1 MNFTIYDQDSA
12 TMVARL
18 LRPPRQCRGL
28 LDFCHTMQVPD
39 GPRQGD
45 FLRPETEPAQL
56 HFVKMVDS
64 GRWSRFVY
72 VAPSQRGKTTVGILA
87 PWMHAIAEKGLAVG
101 YVMPN
106 LDKIAQNWEGKI
118 KPAIV
123 GSGFGGWLPTKG
135 PGSKGGRPAA
145 LLMTNTTTG
154 RAVVSYFMAGGTGAR
169 ETSLSS
175 VSPAVLVV
183 DEADDFEDSG
193 QIELALRR
201 LESWGSKGRAFIAST
216 INTRGEREGHPIL
229 DFFSRSDAT
238 ASRVAHRCQ
247 HCNTHQVVEF
257 EQLNLENGRIA
268 CSKCGVLWTDSDRHM
283 ALEQSKIHHAN
294 PDARTYGSLLTTCFD
309 YHMGDFSS
317 IAPSFIAARD
327 KERLGDYSM
336 MQTFAQKV
344 LCRPY
349 TTPIDHETVTD
360 RALTL
365 KSAQSKHE
373 KGVVPADCE
382 RLGLGVDVQGDR
394 IYWVLLGAG
403 KRDRRWIIDNDEW
416 FWTGKDEHTGRPI
429 EPSEADRHAVLDRL
443 LTKARDGWPRED
455 GTVVKVSFLAIDIGY
470 NPNGSIGRWCCGKA
484 GIVPVRGDH
493 ENRVT
498 AETLQGKVTANLG
511 KHNSTL
517 VTDHGFYEV
526 RKQEHSP
533 GQPGIWWFVKSQS
546 MREHTAARLR
556 LPYDADGSLNIYHGL
571 PERDF
576 LVQHLSSWAIVR
588 EPDSKIAKWV
598 QVRRRDDYFDCTNYA
613 TAILSQA
620 PKQSGS
626 RSAAGSI
633 TA

>member
-1 MNFTIYDQDSA
+1 MICADFAASAVGKLLMPSKRVRPLLAFTHS
-12 TMVARL
+12 MKL
-18 LRPPRQCRGL
+18 
-28 LDFCHTMQVPD
+28 PD
-39 GPRQGD
+39 GPHQGE
-45 FLRPETEPAQL
+45 FFIPETEPAQM
-56 HFVKMVDS
+56 HFIRAVDS
-64 GRWSRFVY
+64 GKWQKFVY
-72 VAPSQRGKTTVGILA
+72 VAPSQRGKTTIAILA
-87 PWMHAIAEKGLAVG
+87 TWMHAVADEGMAVG

-106 LDKIAQNWEGKI
+106 LDKICQAWEGKI
-118 KPAIV
+118 KPAII
-123 GSGFGGWLPTKG
+123 GAGFGAWLPTKG

-145 LLMTNTTTG
+145 LPMVNPTTG
-154 RAVVSYFMAGGTGAR
+154 KTVISYFMAGGAGVR

-175 VSPAVLVV
+175 VSPARLMI
-183 DEADDFEDSG
+183 DEVDDFADSG
-193 QIELALRR
+193 QVELALKR
-201 LESWGSKGRAFIAST
+201 LESWGKKGRAFLAST
-216 INTRGEREGHPIL
+216 VNTRGDREAHPVL
-229 DFFSRSDAT
+229 DFYTRDDAT
-238 ASRVAHRCQ
+238 QSRVAHKCP
-247 HCNTHQVVEF
+247 HCDKFQVIEF
-257 EQLNLENGRIA
+257 EQLDLTTSRLA
-268 CSKCGVLWTDSDRHM
+268 CSKCGVLWTEEDRHY
-283 ALEQSKIHHAN
+283 ALENSIIQHKN
-294 PDARTYGSLLTTCFD
+294 EGKTTYFSYLTTIFD
-309 YHMGDFSS
+309 YFMGDFSS
-317 IAPSFIAARD
+317 IAPSFITARD
-327 KERLGDYSM
+327 KEKLGDYSM
-336 MQTFAQKV
+336 MMTFQHKC

-455 GTVVKVSFLAIDIGY
+455 GTMVKVSFLAIDIGY